1 MRITQQQLRRIIQE
15 EVTKMMKEGPR
26 RSGRHGTDWDYS
38 SYGGRSDYPRG
49 GEDEGGDEDDDK
61 KKKGKKLDPDN
72 WWGAIGPDDDD
83 Y

>member
-15 EVTKMMKEGPR
+15 EVTKMMKEGPGR
-26 RSGRHGTDWDYS
+26 GRHGTDWDYS
-38 SYGGRSDYPRG
+38 RGGRGDYPRG
-49 GEDEGGDEDDDK
+49 GEDEGGDDEDDD
-61 KKKGKKLDPDN
+61 KKKGKKLDPNN

>member
-61 KKKGKKLDPDN
+61 KKGKKLDPDN